1 MLPKIAVKQESAFSI
16 NTNALLNGS
25 ISLVELAKC
34 VNSLKNFSQ
43 TKNNLMMNFCTP
55 ETSVVG
61 LRKYALGFSNYT
73 TNFTTE
79 TGSTP
84 NVSSKSVE
92 NPDLAEDKGHQP
104 NIGVPDENT
113 NILVH
118 PNPNSKQG
126 LESDT
131 FDKYIEE
138 HRFKSVETK
147 RKRVRYT

>member
-1 MLPKIAVKQESAFSI
+1 M
-16 NTNALLNGS
+16 
-25 ISLVELAKC
+25 
-34 VNSLKNFSQ
+34 
-43 TKNNLMMNFCTP
+43 NLCSP
-55 ETSVVG
+55 ETSAVG

-73 TNFTTE
+73 TNFTAE
-79 TGSTP
+79 ADSTP
-84 NVSSKSVE
+84 NVSSKSVK
-92 NPDLAEDKGHQP
+92 NPDLGEDKGHQP